1 MKNIWKIRSL
11 AIAGLA
17 GLAIM
22 ATLDCGKSQA
32 NSLKIEGSDTMVQL
46 AQLLAQEYMSQ
57 NPGHSVTVNGGGSG
71 TGIAS
76 LLNGNAHIANA
87 SRTMKEKEWD
97 TAKTKNLNV
106 TEHIVGY
113 DALAII
119 VHPENK
125 ISHLTIEQLSD
136 IYSGKITNWKDVGG
150 NDAPILAISRDSN
163 SGTHVY
169 FKETALRKGDEKAP
183 IEFGEKITYATTT
196 NSIMQ
201 QVTGNP
207 AAIGYVGMGWLD
219 KNVKTIS
226 IVNSKDKKAYAPTLE
241 NALKKKYPLARSLQM
256 YTNNQYAVL
265 ADPFI
270 KFVKSPAGQKVVQ
283 DAGFVPGK

>member
-1 MKNIWKIRSL
+1 MKNFFKLSNRT
-11 AIAGLA
+11 IAALA
-17 GLAIM
+17 GLAV
-22 ATLDCGKSQA
+22 LGSLYCGKSQA

-97 TAKTKNLNV
+97 TAKTKGMNV
-106 TEHIVGY
+106 TEHIVGF

-119 VHPENK
+119 IHPSNK
-125 ISHLTIEQLSD
+125 VSQLTIDQLSD

-150 NDAPILAISRDSN
+150 KNAPILAISRDSN

-183 IEFGEKITYATTT
+183 IEFGEKITFATTT

-201 QVTGNP
+201 QVAGNE

-219 KNVKTIS
+219 KNVKTVS

-256 YTNNQYAVL
+256 YKNNQYAVL

-270 KFVKSPAGQKVVQ
+270 SFVNSPAGQKVVQ
-283 DAGFVPGK
+283 DAGFVPVK